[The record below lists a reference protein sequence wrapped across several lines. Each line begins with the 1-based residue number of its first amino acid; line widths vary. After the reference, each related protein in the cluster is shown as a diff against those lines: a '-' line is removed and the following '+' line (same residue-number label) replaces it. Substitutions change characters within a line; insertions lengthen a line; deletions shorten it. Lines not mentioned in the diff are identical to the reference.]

1 MSDTPQGPGWW
12 QASDGKF
19 YPPEQA
25 PAERPQAPGGV
36 PASGVD
42 IGAAITYGWNKF
54 VQYIGQIIILVLV
67 ILGVNIVVQI
77 VANSIGRNDFAG
89 IFIGF
94 VVSILGILISYI
106 LAAGIIRAA
115 LAVTRGEE
123 PSASMLF
130 QTDHLASYVIASIL
144 VSLLT
149 FVGLFVF
156 CIGAVVVAIFTF
168 FYGFYVIASILVSL
182 LTFVGLFVF
191 CIGAVVVAI
200 FTFFYGFYVIDRGD
214 APVESIQNS
223 FNLVKNNFG
232 GVLGFVIIAVVL
244 NLVTCGLA
252 YGVTY
257 IAGAYVYRTLN
268 GEPVAA

>member
-1 MSDTPQGPGWW
+1 MPSNFRSEHMSDTPQGPGWW

-123 PSASMLF
+123 PSASILF
-130 QTDHLASYVIASIL
+130 QTDHLAS
-144 VSLLT
+144 
-149 FVGLFVF
+149 
-156 CIGAVVVAIFTF
+156 
-168 FYGFYVIASILVSL
+168 YVIASILVSL